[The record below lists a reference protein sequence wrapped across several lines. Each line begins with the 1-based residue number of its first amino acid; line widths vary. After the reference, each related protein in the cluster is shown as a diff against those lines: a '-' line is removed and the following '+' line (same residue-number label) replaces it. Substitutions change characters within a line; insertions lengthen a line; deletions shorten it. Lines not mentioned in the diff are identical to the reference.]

1 MFLKEIKTFFFHSN
15 FKVASP
21 VRAKNKKSKKGN
33 GDNGKD
39 DSAKKEPMRPKRKGI
54 MSFIMGSE
62 DKKGALENI
71 ADFIHNLMKPSAN
84 RQDKLLSDIFTRLE
98 ALNEKKMNDTMRNN
112 NNNNNND
119 ATLPNN
125 NNMDM
130 DAQISLLNSTT
141 GKRNFSIID

>member
-1 MFLKEIKTFFFHSN
+1 
-15 FKVASP
+15 
-21 VRAKNKKSKKGN
+21 
-33 GDNGKD
+33 
-39 DSAKKEPMRPKRKGI
+39 MRPKRKGI

-112 NNNNNND
+112 NNNNNNNND

>member
-1 MFLKEIKTFFFHSN
+1 M
-15 FKVASP
+15 ASP
-21 VRAKNKKSKKGN
+21 IRAKGKKNARGPN
-33 GDNGKD
+33 GQDM
-39 DSAKKEPMRPKRKGI
+39 AIKKEPSRPKRKGI

-84 RQDKLLSDIFTRLE
+84 RQEKLLSDIVTRLE
-98 ALNEKKMNDTMRNN
+98 ALNDKKMNDTMR

-125 NNMDM
+125 NNNQMDM
-130 DAQISLLNSTT
+130 ETHMSMLNQTT
-141 GKRNFSIID
+141 GNLFIYCLLDFS

>member
-1 MFLKEIKTFFFHSN
+1 MAT
-15 FKVASP
+15 P
-21 VRAKNKKSKKGN
+21 VRSKNKKSKKGGAGGGGN
-33 GDNGKD
+33 ENQDG
-39 DSAKKEPMRPKRKGI
+39 SAKKEPSRPKRKGL

-84 RQDKLLSDIFTRLE
+84 RQEKLLSDIVARLE
-98 ALNEKKMNDTMRNN
+98 ALNEKKMNDTVR

-119 ATLPNN
+119 ATLPNNN

-130 DAQISLLNSTT
+130 DAQISLLNSTS
-141 GKRNFSIID
+141 GK